1 MCGLE
6 RETLNEWVGNEN
18 VGFYHYSAF
27 EALFSYAVTICLF
40 SYLGQSPAAFF
51 FLNSAQLCYAVELL

>member
-1 MCGLE
+1 LKGTVSKLNKNRDMCSLE

-18 VGFYHYSAF
+18 VGFYHYSAYQ
-27 EALFSYAVTICLF
+27 ALFSCAVTICLV

-51 FLNSAQLCYAVELL
+51 F